1 LKKFIIVSFLI
12 LLLSACSEKPKPEDR
27 FAEYV
32 DLWNSQKFT
41 QMYDKLSTDTKTKYE
56 PKDFSERYKLIYESI
71 GASNVNVSFVKP
83 EEEVDIKDKQEI
95 PFPYSVSM
103 DTVAGK
109 IEFKHEAVLV
119 KEETEE
125 ESEDWFIKWNTSYI
139 FPQLK
144 EGQSVKIS
152 SNEPIRGQ
160 IFDRNG
166 DALAQNGFV
175 NEASI
180 VPGKLGEQREQTI
193 EQVANLLGMTSE
205 DIEKKL
211 NEGWVKPDVL
221 VPIKMV
227 DPNNRELIEQLSIF
241 DGVTFRTGIESRYYP
256 LGESA
261 AHLIGYVQTINAEEL
276 KELEAE
282 GYTRNSKIGRVGLEQ
297 VYEKRLR
304 GENGWEI
311 FIPDGEVIAE
321 KAPINGE
328 DIYVTIDA
336 AFQRNVYAQLNGD
349 AGTSI
354 AIHPKTGETL
364 ALASSPSYDPN
375 DFIFGIS
382 AASWKELNENPLKP
396 LMARFNK
403 TYSPG
408 STLKPLTAAIG
419 LQSGA
424 VNPEEKMKI
433 EGKTWAKDTWEGKT
447 ITRVSANLTDVN
459 LHDAIITSDNIYFAR
474 TALKVGN
481 ENFTKGLESFGFGE
495 EVPFEF
501 PTWTSSI
508 TNNGFT
514 SEGLLADSG
523 YGQGEIQMSP
533 VHLASTYSAFVNEGS
548 MVKPYLE
555 KKTDQTVEYWKKSV
569 VTPENAVL
577 LLNSLVQVV
586 ESPSGTAHEPIVDG
600 IRIAGKTGTAE
611 LKASKEVEAQENG
624 WFIGMKIEDPNLL
637 IAMMIENVKGRNGS
651 HYVVPKVKQLFLE
664 R

>member
-1 LKKFIIVSFLI
+1 M

-27 FAEYV
+27 FAEYI
-32 DLWNSQKFT
+32 DLWNTQKFT
-41 QMYDKLSTDTKTKYE
+41 QMYDKLSSDTKASYE
-56 PKDFSERYKLIYESI
+56 QKDFSERYKLIYESI
-71 GASNVNVSFVKP
+71 GATNVNVSFVKP
-83 EEEVDIKDKQEI
+83 EEEVDVKDKQEI
-95 PFPYSVSM
+95 SFPYSVSM

-109 IEFKHEAVLV
+109 IEFEHEAILV
-119 KEETEE
+119 KEEIKEG
-125 ESEDWFIKWNTSYI
+125 EDWFIKWNTGYI
-139 FPQLK
+139 FPKLK
-144 EGQSVKIS
+144 EGQDVKITS
-152 SNEPIRGQ
+152 IEPIRGQ
-160 IFDRNG
+160 IFDRDG

-175 NEASI
+175 NEAGI
-180 VPGKLGEQREQTI
+180 VPGKLGEQRDQTI

-205 DIEKKL
+205 EIEKKL
-211 NEGWVKPDVL
+211 NESWVKPDLL
-221 VPIKMV
+221 VPIKRV
-227 DPNNRELIEQLSIF
+227 DPNNQELIDQLSVF
-241 DGVTFRTGIESRYYP
+241 EGVTFNKGIESRYYP

-282 GYTRNSKIGRVGLEQ
+282 GYTKNSKIGRVGLEQ

-304 GENGWEI
+304 GGNGWKI

-321 KAPINGE
+321 KDSVDGE

-336 AFQRNVYAQLNGD
+336 SFQRNVYAQLKGD
-349 AGTSI
+349 AGTAI

-364 ALASSPSYDPN
+364 VLASSPSYDPN

-382 AASWKELNENPLKP
+382 AASWKEVNENPLKP

-408 STLKPLTAAIG
+408 STLKPFTAAIG
-419 LQSGA
+419 LQSG
-424 VNPEEKMKI
+424 VVKPKEKMKI
-433 EGKTWAKDTWEGKT
+433 EGKSWAKDTWEGKT

-459 LHDAIITSDNIYFAR
+459 LQDAIVTSDNIYFAR
-474 TALKVGN
+474 TALEIGN
-481 ENFTKGLESFGFGE
+481 ENFTKGLQSFGFGE
-495 EVPFEF
+495 EVPYEF
-501 PTWTSSI
+501 PTRTSSI
-508 TNNGFT
+508 TNEGFT

-523 YGQGEIQMSP
+523 YGQGEIQISP
-533 VHLASTYSAFVNEGS
+533 VHLASTYSVFVNEGS

-555 KKTDQTVEYWKKSV
+555 KKTNPTVEYWKENVIS
-569 VTPENAVL
+569 PENASL

-586 ESPSGTAHEPIVDG
+586 EDPSGTAHEPIVEG

-624 WFIGMKIEDPNLL
+624 WFIGMKTDEPDLL

-651 HYVVPKVKQLFLE
+651 HYVIPKVKQLFLE